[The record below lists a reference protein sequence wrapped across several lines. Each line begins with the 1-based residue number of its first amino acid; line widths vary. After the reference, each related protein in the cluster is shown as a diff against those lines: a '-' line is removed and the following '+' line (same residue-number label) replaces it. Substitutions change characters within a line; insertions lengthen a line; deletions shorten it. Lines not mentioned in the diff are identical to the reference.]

1 MSMHLEN
8 RKLKEEKVNDNQ
20 TGEQE
25 NVDFTVVV
33 TCHVPL
39 SKSYTVSQLDFDIIF
54 VFFCNIVVF

>member
-1 MSMHLEN
+1 MQLEN

-20 TGEQE
+20 TGEQKK
-25 NVDFTVVV
+25 VDFTVV

-54 VFFCNIVVF
+54 VLLCNIIVVF